1 MLVCGRALHVVVRAL
16 MLLWLPKERR
26 KFGSLGWCIPYEFND
41 GDLNACATFLEK
53 HLYSGSVS
61 WPTVQYMVS
70 QRKFSR
76 EVRLER
82 QKSSHAQCVGFM
94 SGKGVVMVRAF
105 LRRHVHAAKIDAIT
119 ERATGSKPLAV

>member
-1 MLVCGRALHVVVRAL
+1 MSLPENDAPPPKRPFQPAPTGLTSHHITLAINHGAALEDRGWRQHRGLDRPCDSLKFSGCAPL
-16 MLLWLPKERR
+16 DSNIGYFRFQERR

-70 QRKFSR
+70 EFTRNFF
-76 EVRLER
+76 EE
-82 QKSSHAQCVGFM
+82 
-94 SGKGVVMVRAF
+94 
-105 LRRHVHAAKIDAIT
+105 
-119 ERATGSKPLAV
+119 